1 MPWCDPCA
9 RFYNPNT
16 LGADGSCPSCGRV
29 LTRARSRGDAET
41 GAAGSAGE
49 AAGAGRP
56 VKAGRARAP
65 WHFWLLL
72 AMAAVYL
79 GWRAVQGIIWVIGLI

>member
-16 LGADGSCPSCGRV
+16 LLPDGSCPACGRT
-29 LTRARSRGDAET
+29 LARPR
-41 GAAGSAGE
+41 GSAG
-49 AAGAGRP
+49 ADGAG
-56 VKAGRARAP
+56 KAPRARAP

-72 AMAAVYL
+72 ATAGVYL
-79 GWRAVQGIIWVIGLI
+79 GWRAVQGIAWLIGLF